1 MIKINTIDDIKKATD
16 SELYEY
22 FTINFIKDTAQKIG
36 YQYTRL
42 YYYLE
47 RKRKLNFN
55 NIKKKQKTL
64 CIKNFTKA
72 DWLKMLETQNW
83 QDIAI
88 SYNLSKTTIYK
99 KLRQYNIKLKQLNI
113 KYNNKCNN
121 KIYLYLDRKEFIRNY
136 CLKCH
141 LWTDRKNIS
150 YWKPDDCFKYGCMK
164 FDKNNFLEL
173 KYNQDNDTVF
183 YFGSVKNIKFF
194 RRDLWQ
200 KKTPEKSSAY
210 F

>member
-1 MIKINTIDDIKKATD
+1 MNISCFEDIKKATNT
-16 SELYEY
+16 ELMHY
-22 FTINFIKDTAQKIG
+22 FLTNTVKDTAKLINYSYSALTYHLRCRKIE
-36 YQYTRL
+36 T
-42 YYYLE
+42 
-47 RKRKLNFN
+47 K
-55 NIKKKQKTL
+55 NIQKKKKTL

-88 SYNLSKTTIYK
+88 AYNLSKTTIYK

-113 KYNNKCNN
+113 KYNNNKRNN

-200 KKTPEKSSAY
+200 KKTPE
-210 F
+210 